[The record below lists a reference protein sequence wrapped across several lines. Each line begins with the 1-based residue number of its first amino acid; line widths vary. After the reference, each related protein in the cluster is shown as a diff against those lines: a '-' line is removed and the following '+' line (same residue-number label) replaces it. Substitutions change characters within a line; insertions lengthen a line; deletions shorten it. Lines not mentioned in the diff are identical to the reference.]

1 MTTPQRKKPSKRGEK
16 VRVPFRRNRS
26 PRRRQKD
33 WTDHGPQAGE
43 QTPEQSESVVPKG
56 AMSRKRTIIVGREPQ
71 AGDEPHRGVVLAVRG
86 LYADVDD
93 GERIWPCTVRR
104 ILRTRF
110 INERNPI
117 TAGDR
122 VTFRVER
129 EDVTAPEAVIE
140 DIEPRTG
147 LLQRLTGKRLH
158 TIVANVDQAII
169 VTSAAEPDPKP
180 HLIDR
185 YIVAALYGQ
194 IVPVVCMN
202 KIDLDRGG
210 AAEMLDRYSAIGY
223 RVLRTSATTGE
234 GIDDLRAVLKDKE
247 SAVTGQSGVGKS
259 SLLNAAQ
266 PGLDLKTGDVIEQTQ
281 KGRHTTTTARLI
293 RLEQGGYVVDTPGIR
308 TFDVSPIPQ
317 FELEAYFAEFVER
330 VQHCKYRDCTHT
342 HEAGCAIKQAVEA
355 GEIHPDRYASY
366 VELFEEAKRPPYPR

>member
-1 MTTPQRKKPSKRGEK
+1 MTTPQRKKPSKKGEK
-16 VRVPFRRNRS
+16 VRVPFRRNRN
-26 PRRRQKD
+26 PRQRQKD
-33 WTDHGPQAGE
+33 WTDHGPEVGE
-43 QTPEQSESVVPKG
+43 QTPEQSESIVPKG
-56 AMSRKRTIIVGREPQ
+56 AMSRKRTIIVG
-71 AGDEPHRGVVLAVRG
+71 GDAEEGASLRRGVVVAVRG

-93 GERIWPCTVRR
+93 GERLWPCTMRR

-110 INERNPI
+110 IKERNPI

-122 VTFRVER
+122 VSFRIER
-129 EDVTAPEAVIE
+129 ADVTAPEAVIE
-140 DIEPRTG
+140 SIEPRTG

-169 VTSAAEPDPKP
+169 VTSAGEPDPKP

-194 IVPVVCMN
+194 IIPVICMN

-210 AAEMLDRYSAIGY
+210 ASEILDRYFAIGY
-223 RVLRTSATTGE
+223 RVLRTSAATGQ
-234 GIDDLRAVLKDKE
+234 GIDELRAVLKDKE

-317 FELEAYFAEFVER
+317 FELEAYFAEFVDR
-330 VQHCKYRDCTHT
+330 VRDCKFRDCTHT
-342 HEAGCAIKQAVEA
+342 HEAGCAIKQAVEI